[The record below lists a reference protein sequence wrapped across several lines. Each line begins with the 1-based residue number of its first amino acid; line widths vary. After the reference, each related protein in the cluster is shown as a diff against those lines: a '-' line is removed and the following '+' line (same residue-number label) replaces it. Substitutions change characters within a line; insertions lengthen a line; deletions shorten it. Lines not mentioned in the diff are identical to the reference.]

1 MIMKQQAPDIKRILS
16 WQKNRTRQCS

>member
-1 MIMKQQAPDIKRILS
+1 MKQQAPDIKRILS